1 MFRRK
6 IVITLMIGA
15 LALTAC
21 AAIRRATG
29 GGAGGAGFQ
38 LTRTAEAA
46 GQPTHTPAA
55 TQEPQPQATATESVP
70 NTPVPTVDFRGYLLT
85 QAYSLYTPRPST
97 TPSPGPTA
105 TNTQGPTPIGGF
117 VNPTAVPTTA
127 PLTSVYFS
135 EPVTI
140 TNAVTEALCEIRN
153 IGDCIPQMPKGSS
166 TYYTFTFGV
175 AGGVDFQWG
184 IAAVAIDKDGQSFRW
199 FEADNGLKPP
209 PEEDEMPKI
218 LNGESAEFR
227 AGLDNLQPGNY
238 TVRLM
243 MCQLTPAECLAG
255 GGWQA
260 VGGQSIQF
268 TITP

>member
-1 MFRRK
+1 MLYQKILVASLIGVLVLTGCGLARRPVGGNPPEGVRPTVAAP
-6 IVITLMIGA
+6 VIESTL
-15 LALTAC
+15 
-21 AAIRRATG
+21 
-29 GGAGGAGFQ
+29 
-38 LTRTAEAA
+38 
-46 GQPTHTPAA
+46 TP
-55 TQEPQPQATATESVP
+55 EPESPQATATESVP
-70 NTPVPTVDFRGYLLT
+70 NTPAPTVDFRSYLLT
-85 QAYSLYTPRPST
+85 QAYTFHTPRPST

-105 TNTQGPTPIGGF
+105 TQTQGPTPVGGF

-127 PLTSVYFS
+127 PLTSVYFT

-153 IGDCIPQMPKGSS
+153 IGDCVPQMPKGTS
-166 TYYTFTFGV
+166 TYFTFTFGV

-184 IAAVAIDKDGQSFRW
+184 TAAVAIDLNGQSYRW
-199 FEADNGLKPP
+199 FQADNGLKPP
-209 PEEDEMPKI
+209 PDEDEMPKI

-243 MCQLTPAECLAG
+243 ICQLTPDECLAG